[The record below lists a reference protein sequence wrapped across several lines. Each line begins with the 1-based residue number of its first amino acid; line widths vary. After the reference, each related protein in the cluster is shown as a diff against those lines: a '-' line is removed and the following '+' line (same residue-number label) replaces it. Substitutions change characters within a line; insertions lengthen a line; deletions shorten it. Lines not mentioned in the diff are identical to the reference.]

1 MIMDL
6 SANLLAGLLALGWWL
21 SQHPGLVALATA
33 ATWAAMWLAMA
44 LLAVLVVV
52 ALVRGLARLSPDDY
66 QPQRKQQ

>member
-1 MIMDL
+1 MDL

-44 LLAVLVVV
+44 LLAVLAFV